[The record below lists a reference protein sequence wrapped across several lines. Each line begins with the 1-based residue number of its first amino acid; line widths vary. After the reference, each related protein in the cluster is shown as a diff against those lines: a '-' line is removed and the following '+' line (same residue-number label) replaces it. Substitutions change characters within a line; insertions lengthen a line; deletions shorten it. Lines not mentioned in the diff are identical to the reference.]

1 MPRKLVVSR
10 RLKVYVVKYKKLKP
24 EAHSIRDST
33 EFFFKEYS
41 DNYIKKSLQD
51 TCERDGY
58 MLLSYEK
65 PVEKYCRCDMDID
78 YYFQYS
84 RKHFEEKE

>member
-10 RLKVYVVKYKKLKP
+10 RVKVYVVKYQKLKP
-24 EAHSIRDST
+24 EAHAIRDST

-41 DNYIKKSLQD
+41 DKFIKKSLQN

-58 MLLSYEK
+58 VLLSYEE
-65 PVEKYCRCDMDID
+65 PVVKYCRCDMDID
-78 YYFQYS
+78 YYF
-84 RKHFEEKE
+84 KCANKKFEKE

>member
-24 EAHSIRDST
+24 EAHAIRDST
-33 EFFFKEYS
+33 QFFFKEYS
-41 DNYIKKSLQD
+41 DNYIKKFLED
-51 TCERDGY
+51 TCERDGC

-65 PVEKYCRCDMDID
+65 PIIKYCRCDMDID
-78 YYFQYS
+78 YYFQCAN
-84 RKHFEEKE
+84 KKFEKE